1 MKAGRTKK
9 ITGAESVELRFLEG
23 VRRRLPNNLQV
34 LQALGHLYTRAG
46 RYTEGLAVDLRLVD
60 LQPHDPINWYNL
72 ACSCALTGMRSVALA
87 SLALAIDLGYKD
99 ADWMLQDEDL
109 ASLRQDPSFK
119 ELVDIARAARRYET
133 EGAQ

>member
-1 MKAGRTKK
+1 MKVGRPRKLS
-9 ITGAESVELRFLEG
+9 GADSVELKFLEG
-23 VRRRLPNNLQV
+23 VHRRLPNNLQV
-34 LQALGHLYTRAG
+34 LHALGHLYTRAG
-46 RYTEGLAVDLRLVD
+46 RFTEGLAVDLRLVD
-60 LQPHDPINWYNL
+60 LQPEEPVNWYNL

-87 SLALAIDLGYKD
+87 ALALAIDLGYKD

-119 ELVDIARAARRYET
+119 ELVEMARAARRFET